1 MKKINITSLLLCAA
15 FCSSCG
21 TNSGAFVTTST
32 ENQALTTP
40 ADLNDE
46 DRDAQQLY
54 DKAVSIKDKLNSSDE
69 PYGVSAVYYATDFD
83 FNNDSK
89 YDHLFAFKLYY
100 QFQFVVLDGFT
111 YETIINERIMMDF
124 SPDNTL
130 CEIYHDENGNKAERF
145 VSSIQKTAASGIAE
159 TVQIIKNDEAHIFE
173 AVYDKDTHEFAHA
186 YDKYDSYDKYI
197 DGQFKLLE
205 DYPYVDNI
213 IWTEYIADETK
224 PAENTTV
231 TDSEEVTEK
240 AVVVDGIIGTTEIQN
255 INYLLR
261 RFKNFSYNYL
271 ACKSVKEC
279 ISEEY
284 IEIEKYSEYLG
295 ETYKEK
301 WYKITDGEI
310 TSLTQLYDELKG
322 ICTENMIDTLGIEN
336 YYCEKEGCLYL
347 SENAGNDGGVL
358 GVDEIYIKSIDHPDE
373 TTLVLNMHAYGN
385 GEYWELDEDF
395 REDFTVTLKKYGDEF
410 LIDEC
415 GLSGISYIT
424 WIFDTFV
431 VTASEESSVEKT
443 AEIPVPL
450 AEYNV
455 RDYFHAETMSK
466 GNGYIYHLGS
476 KFLTEEQLISFWLTY
491 HFHFMFEIET
501 SYFFDFSSID
511 FGERNADFYST
522 GFTYESVM
530 NSLKTFMS
538 EEIIKEITSDK
549 CADIDGEFYCGIG
562 AKGARADFDDHIE
575 FTPVEITD
583 EKVIFQITARY
594 ANPDN
599 PEEKSYYT
607 YDYEMVLDG
616 ENWIMTKFELWR

>member
-1 MKKINITSLLLCAA
+1 MKKINITSLLLCVA

-32 ENQALTTP
+32 ENQALTTA

-46 DRDAQQLY
+46 ERDAQQLY

-89 YDHLFAFKLYY
+89 YDHIFAYKLYY

-111 YETIINERIMMDF
+111 YDTIINERIMMDF
-124 SPDNTL
+124 SPDDTL

-231 TDSEEVTEK
+231 TSSNEIKTE
-240 AVVVDGIIGTTEIQN
+240 
-255 INYLLR
+255 
-261 RFKNFSYNYL
+261 F
-271 ACKSVKEC
+271 
-279 ISEEY
+279 
-284 IEIEKYSEYLG
+284 
-295 ETYKEK
+295 
-301 WYKITDGEI
+301 
-310 TSLTQLYDELKG
+310 
-322 ICTENMIDTLGIEN
+322 
-336 YYCEKEGCLYL
+336 
-347 SENAGNDGGVL
+347 
-358 GVDEIYIKSIDHPDE
+358 
-373 TTLVLNMHAYGN
+373 
-385 GEYWELDEDF
+385 
-395 REDFTVTLKKYGDEF
+395 
-410 LIDEC
+410 
-415 GLSGISYIT
+415 
-424 WIFDTFV
+424 
-431 VTASEESSVEKT
+431 
-443 AEIPVPL
+443 PVPL

-476 KFLTEEQLISFWLTY
+476 EFLTEEQCISFWLTY

-501 SYFFDFSSID
+501 SYFFDFSSIN
-511 FGERNADFYST
+511 FGERNADLYST

-549 CADIDGEFYCGIG
+549 CADIDGEFYCVMG
-562 AKGARADFDDHIE
+562 AKGASVDFDDHIE
-575 FTPVEITD
+575 FTPIEITD

-607 YDYEMVLDG
+607 YDYEMVFDG